1 MEVECLK
8 GRLIGALW
16 MIVAL
21 LGTYFAFD
29 GKYFNFLILF
39 CLFMAW
45 IEESVAEFDT
55 RRPRGPEKLK
65 NFPELQA
72 IVLMLAML
80 CTISIRHEEIA
91 YLIIVCALSDVG
103 AFAVGML
110 IGKHKVSF
118 LKEISPKKSWEG
130 YAAGVIFPIL
140 AIWLAPLILG
150 IELDNSM
157 LTYLVIGGL
166 MAEIGD
172 LLGSATKRALKM
184 KDSNEALLSA
194 YPFFKIPEF
203 PVIGHGGYLD
213 RLDSLSLSLFGYT
226 IIRILASLS

>member
-1 MEVECLK
+1 MK

-45 IEESVAEFDT
+45 IEESVAEFDN

-65 NFPELQA
+65 DFPGLQS

-91 YLIIVCALSDVG
+91 FLIIVCALSDVG
-103 AFAVGML
+103 AFTVGML

-118 LKEISPKKSWEG
+118 LREISPKKSWEG
-130 YAAGVIFPIL
+130 YIAGAIFPVL

-150 IELDNSM
+150 IKLENGM
-157 LTYLVIGGL
+157 LIYLIIGGIT
-166 MAEIGD
+166 AEIGD

-194 YPFFKIPEF
+194 YPFFKVPEF

-213 RLDSLSLSLFGYT
+213 RLDSLSLSLFGYA
-226 IIRILASLS
+226 IIRTLVPLL

>member
-1 MEVECLK
+1 MGVECLK

-45 IEESVAEFDT
+45 TEESVAEFDN
-55 RRPRGPEKLK
+55 RRPRGPDKLK
-65 NFPELQA
+65 SFPELQA
-72 IVLMLAML
+72 IVLMMAML
-80 CTISIRHEEIA
+80 CVISIRPNEIG

-103 AFAVGML
+103 AFMVGML

-130 YAAGVIFPIL
+130 YVAGVIFPVL
-140 AIWLAPLILG
+140 AIWLVPLILRV
-150 IELDNSM
+150 ELERSM
-157 LTYLVIGGL
+157 LYYLAIGGL

-184 KDSNEALLSA
+184 KDSNEALLGA
-194 YPFFKIPEF
+194 YPYFRVLEY

-213 RLDSLSLSLFGYT
+213 RLDSLSLSLFGYAV
-226 IIRILASLS
+226 IRTLASLL

>member
-1 MEVECLK
+1 
-8 GRLIGALW
+8 

-21 LGTYFAFD
+21 LTTYFAFG

-39 CLFMAW
+39 CLLMAW
-45 IEESVAEFDT
+45 AEESVAEFDT
-55 RRPRGPEKLK
+55 CRPRGPDKLK
-65 NFPELQA
+65 SFPELQS
-72 IVLMLAML
+72 IVLMVAML
-80 CTISIRHEEIA
+80 GVLTIRHEEIA

-103 AFAVGML
+103 AFTVGML

-130 YAAGVIFPIL
+130 YVAGIIFPVL

-150 IELDNSM
+150 IKLDNGM
-157 LTYLVIGGL
+157 LIYLIIGGL

-172 LLGSATKRALKM
+172 LLGSASKRALKM
-184 KDSNEALLSA
+184 KDSNEALIASPL
-194 YPFFKIPEF
+194 FKVLEY

-213 RLDSLSLSLFGYT
+213 RLDSLSLSLFGYA
-226 IIRILASLS
+226 IIRTLAPLL